1 MNGGKKMI
9 EMDEEHWHIDRR
21 IPVAVLLTLSLNL
34 GAFVWWAA
42 SSNERLN
49 SVETFMRN
57 QTSNSERLVR
67 LETEIKHVR
76 DGMLEIKSLLQQR
89 PQAGR

>member
-1 MNGGKKMI
+1 MI